1 MSDPHIPPF
10 ATHTA
15 GRTLRYARIFGF
27 STLALL
33 LVGGGLRLA
42 FHYGE
47 ARALESRT
55 AASLQRTVST
65 VTVRAGDATRSV
77 TLPASLRGRSETTVY
92 ARSAGYLA
100 AWHKTIG
107 ERVKKGELLATIDAP
122 EQDQEL
128 AQALTAMQAMQGE
141 MLRSE
146 KMAALGSMVA
156 GIAHELN
163 TPIGIGVTIS
173 STLHTQTQALLTELA
188 DSSMAGADVAQLQLD
203 ALGVLNQSVL
213 TIPAAL
219 TSLAGAI
226 TTAIGAGLNPGAASI
241 GALAGGLTG
250 ERIKTDAG
258 SVYASAS
265 GAASLGNVVYT
276 KNGKTLDRKSVV

>member
-1 MSDPHIPPF
+1 MEVLHRKCAGLDVHKDTVVACVRHQPDHGRARTETRTF

-65 VTVRAGDATRSV
+65 VTVRAGDATRRV

-122 EQDQEL
+122 EECDGPNL
-128 AQALTAMQAMQGE
+128 GA
-141 MLRSE
+141 
-146 KMAALGSMVA
+146 KDCKALGFS
-156 GIAHELN
+156 GG
-163 TPIGIGVTIS
+163 TGRCTS
-173 STLHTQTQALLTELA
+173 R
-188 DSSMAGADVAQLQLD
+188 
-203 ALGVLNQSVL
+203 
-213 TIPAAL
+213 PAASCPWPARWRATMKAGPPASPCP
-219 TSLAGAI
+219 TSSKSAF
-226 TTAIGAGLNPGAASI
+226 
-241 GALAGGLTG
+241 
-250 ERIKTDAG
+250 R
-258 SVYASAS
+258 ASA
-265 GAASLGNVVYT
+265 GPC
-276 KNGKTLDRKSVV
+276 